1 MNEGVKKMSV
11 RFQGVEELSTLSMIG
26 ILIGIILLISAFF
39 IKRKKGV
46 SLVKNASLLLEE
58 QTDDHKISNI
68 ILKYVPMIIII
79 LLFALMI
86 NRIR

>member
-1 MNEGVKKMSV
+1 MSV
-11 RFQGVEELSTLSMIG
+11 RFQGMEELSTLSIIG
-26 ILIGIILLISAFF
+26 ILIGIILLVSAFF

-58 QTDDHKISNI
+58 PTDDHKISNM
-68 ILKYVPMIIII
+68 ILKYVPMIIVI

-86 NRIR
+86 NRIS